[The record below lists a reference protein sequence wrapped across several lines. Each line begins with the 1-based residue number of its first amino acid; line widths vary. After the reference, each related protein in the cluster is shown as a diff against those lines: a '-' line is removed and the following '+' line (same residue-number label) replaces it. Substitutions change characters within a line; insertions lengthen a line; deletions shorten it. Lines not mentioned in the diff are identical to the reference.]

1 MAFDPTL
8 PATGS
13 PNSSAE
19 MRGQLTALKA
29 LIDAQ
34 AVATGRVVADW
45 SSSAASFGDVP
56 GLAWT
61 VANGENWSAEMVL
74 HAIGGPSGQGLKFR
88 VSGPGGGSVMIAIQ
102 GTGSSGSTAMECE
115 VQTAFGVASPA
126 KTFCLGTSLT
136 GVVRVHVVI
145 AGASA
150 GVVQLQAASS
160 SAGSAVTIKVNS
172 NLVTRRVG

>member
-1 MAFDPTL
+1 MAFDPSK
-8 PATGS
+8 PVANS
-13 PNSSAE
+13 PLSSLE
-19 MRGQLTALKA
+19 MRDQLNALKA

-34 AVATGRVVADW
+34 AVTTGRVVADW
-45 SSSAASFGDVP
+45 TSSVATFGDVT
-56 GLAWT
+56 GLGFNVGA
-61 VANGENWSAEMVL
+61 GENWSAEMVL

-88 VSGPGGGSVMIAIQ
+88 VSGPGAASVMIAIQ

-126 KTFCLGTSLT
+126 KTFCLGSSLT

-172 NLVTRRVG
+172 DLVARRVG